1 MNDRRIIAIL
11 AAVAAVPLMLAAVA
25 ADAAHQRTMRDQEQG
40 SINAVASRLPAPHL
54 ALSGGARWL
63 RAPMLEEP
71 GAAFA
76 ESPAMPD
83 ADPAGGTMSP
93 PRTLWAEELRTR

>member
-1 MNDRRIIAIL
+1 MSQRRTIAAL
-11 AAVAAVPLMLAAVA
+11 AAVASVPLMLGAVG
-25 ADAAHQRTMRDQEQG
+25 ADAAHRRRLRAAEQE
-40 SINAVASRLPAPHL
+40 SIDAVASRLPAPHL

-93 PRTLWAEELRTR
+93 PRAMWAEELRTR